1 MSEILAAYIPRD
13 KISDEL
19 FDFIDGRAAFEDKIN
34 DNDIYNIN
42 HLIQFYMADL
52 DELDFESPERPTEL
66 ILNELNS
73 IKQRIRTP
81 YFRIIITNE
90 TNET

>member
-13 KISDEL
+13 KITDEL

-42 HLIQFYMADL
+42 HLIQWYMADL
-52 DELDFESPERPTEL
+52 DEIDFFDPKRPKET
-66 ILNELNS
+66 ILNELQS

-90 TNET
+90 NET